1 MSKQSL
7 EENINTVQHY
17 IDLGWK
23 VETEVRHTEA
33 KNDEQPIYIETHV
46 YAPECWHKTKLNL
59 LNLN

>member
-46 YAPECWHKTKLNL
+46 YALEPCLCS
-59 LNLN
+59 